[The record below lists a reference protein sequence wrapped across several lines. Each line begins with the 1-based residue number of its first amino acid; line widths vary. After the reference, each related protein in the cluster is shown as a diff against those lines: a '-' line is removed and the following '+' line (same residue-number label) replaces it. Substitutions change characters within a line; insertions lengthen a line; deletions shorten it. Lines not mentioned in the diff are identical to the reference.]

1 VPALQSLCEHGRR
14 PVVVVTQPAR
24 PRGRGRQLRQPPVAE
39 WAMSQRL
46 DVIQP
51 PDVRETGFLDRLRGL
66 RPGTAVVVAFGQIF
80 PKALL
85 ELPVHGCINVHAS
98 LLPRYRGAAP
108 IQAAIIA
115 GDRVTGVTTM
125 RMDEGLDT
133 GPILL
138 QDELEI
144 GSEETAG
151 ELAERLS
158 SAGAKLLI
166 ETLEERDRG
175 RLQPRSQPDSGMSL
189 ARRLRRSDGIIDWT
203 APSRTIFN
211 RLRGLTPWPG
221 VSTTLR
227 GQPVKILWGRPLSG
241 EGVAGG
247 ESGSFLGV
255 RGESLLVSCG
265 EDTVFGVERL
275 QKAGRKAVTAKAFV
289 NGERL
294 EVGERFG

>member
-1 VPALQSLCEHGRR
+1 
-14 PVVVVTQPAR
+14 
-24 PRGRGRQLRQPPVAE
+24 
-39 WAMSQRL
+39 MSQGL

-51 PDVRETGFLDRLRGL
+51 PDVRDPGFLDHLRGL

-80 PKALL
+80 PKTLL

-133 GPILL
+133 GSILL

-144 GSEETAG
+144 GAEETAG

-166 ETLEERDRG
+166 ETLEELDRG
-175 RLQPRSQPDSGMSL
+175 RLQPRSQPDTGMSV

-203 APSRTIFN
+203 ASSQTIFN

-227 GQPVKILWGRPLSG
+227 GQPVKILWGRPLAG

-247 ESGSFLGV
+247 KSGSFLGV

-275 QKAGRKAVTAKAFV
+275 QKAGRKAVPAKAFV

-294 EVGERFG
+294 EVGELFG